1 MYAER
6 VKFENPNFHSLNKI
20 SMWNKQ
26 SNNLKTTFENPEKV
40 FLFLFYFDF
49 NFGTLFSAFQ
59 NQCINEKCLSQ
70 RRKNMCPLNMLSEV
84 DMMPPHT
91 ISISPTDKFIFY
103 NTNAVESSLFCEF
116 FCFLFYY
123 SVSMEYMFLI
133 ICLRRLDETHI
144 I

>member
-1 MYAER
+1 MR
-6 VKFENPNFHSLNKI
+6 P
-20 SMWNKQ
+20 
-26 SNNLKTTFENPEKV
+26 
-40 FLFLFYFDF
+40 FD
-49 NFGTLFSAFQ
+49 
-59 NQCINEKCLSQ
+59 
-70 RRKNMCPLNMLSEV
+70 MLSEV

-133 ICLRRLDETHI
+133 ICLRRLDESTYIYRNCNLMHEI
-144 I
+144 TRTVGVKQKFIEINEKKKN